1 VLILKRLLVASL
13 LLVCILATLYSVF
26 EFSKSRTSQ
35 MFGELVARVETDK
48 PVVALTLDD
57 GPTADFTPE
66 VLAILKAKGVSA
78 TFFVTGKE
86 AEENSAQ
93 LRTIV
98 EAGHEI
104 GNHSYS
110 HSYMTL
116 MAPGT
121 IAEEIERTDA
131 AIRAAGFQ
139 GEIHFR
145 PPYGKK
151 LFSLPWYLS
160 QHHRKTIMWDVEPE
174 SFPEIDGNAA
184 AITRYVVDH
193 VRNGS
198 IIIMHVMY
206 DSRAASRAALPDI
219 IDGLRQRGFEFV
231 TVSELIAR
239 R

>member
-1 VLILKRLLVASL
+1 MLKRLLVSGL
-13 LLVCILATLYSVF
+13 LLVCILGTLHSLF
-26 EFSKSRTSQ
+26 EFSKSRTKQ
-35 MFGELVARVETDK
+35 MFGELIARSETEN

-57 GPTADFTPE
+57 GPSADFTPE

-78 TFFVTGKE
+78 TFFVSGKE

-93 LRTIV
+93 LRAIV

-104 GNHSYS
+104 GNHSYT

-116 MAPGT
+116 MGPGT

-131 AIRAAGFQ
+131 AIRAAGFE

-160 QHHRKTIMWDVEPE
+160 ERHRKTIMWDVEPE
-174 SFPEIDGNAA
+174 SLPEIDGNAA

-193 VRNGS
+193 ARSGS

-206 DSRAASRAALPDI
+206 DTRAASRAALPGI
-219 IDGLRQRGFEFV
+219 IDGLRSRGFRFV
-231 TVSELIAR
+231 TVSELISED
-239 R
+239 

>member
-1 VLILKRLLVASL
+1 LILKRLLVSSL
-13 LLVCILATLYSVF
+13 LLVCILATFYSMF

-35 MFGELVARVETDK
+35 MFGELIARVETDK
-48 PVVALTLDD
+48 PIVALTLDD

-66 VLAILKAKGVSA
+66 VLALLKAKNVSA
-78 TFFVTGKE
+78 TFFVSGKE

-93 LRTIV
+93 LRAIV

-104 GNHSYS
+104 GNHSYT

-116 MAPGT
+116 MGPGT

-131 AIRAAGFQ
+131 AIRAAGFE

-160 QHHRKTIMWDVEPE
+160 EHHRKTIMWDVEPE
-174 SFPEIDGNAA
+174 SFPEIDRNAA

-193 VRNGS
+193 ARSGS

-206 DSRAASRAALPDI
+206 DTRAASRAALPGI
-219 IDGLRQRGFEFV
+219 IDGLRSRGFRFV
-231 TVSELIAR
+231 TVSELISDD
-239 R
+239 

>member
-1 VLILKRLLVASL
+1 LILKRLLVSSL
-13 LLVCILATLYSVF
+13 LLVCILATLYSIF

-57 GPTADFTPE
+57 GPTAEFTQE

-86 AEENSAQ
+86 AEENGAQ
-93 LRTIV
+93 LRAIV
-98 EAGHEI
+98 EAGHEV

-116 MAPGT
+116 MGPGT

-131 AIRAAGFQ
+131 AIRAAGFE

-151 LFSLPWYLS
+151 LFTLPWYLS
-160 QHHRKTIMWDVEPE
+160 EHHRKTIMWDVEPE

>member
-1 VLILKRLLVASL
+1 LILKRLLVSSL
-13 LLVCILATLYSVF
+13 LLVCILATLYSIF

-48 PVVALTLDD
+48 PIVALTLDD
-57 GPTADFTPE
+57 GPTPDFTQQ

-86 AEENSAQ
+86 AEENGAQ
-93 LRTIV
+93 LRAIV
-98 EAGHEI
+98 EAGHEV

-116 MAPGT
+116 MGPGT
-121 IAEEIERTDA
+121 IAQEIERTDA
-131 AIRAAGFQ
+131 AIRAAGFE

-151 LFSLPWYLS
+151 LLTLPWYLS
-160 QHHRKTIMWDVEPE
+160 EHHRKTIMWDVEPE
-174 SFPEIDGNAA
+174 SFSEIDGNAA
-184 AITRYVVDH
+184 AITKYVVNH
-193 VRNGS
+193 TRNGS

-206 DSRAASRAALPDI
+206 DSRAATRAALPDI
-219 IDGLRQRGFEFV
+219 IDGLRARGFEFA
-231 TVSELIAR
+231 TVSELMAEH
-239 R
+239 